1 MRCRREQRDI
11 GRWFFGRDSK
21 QICVARPNRI
31 NFLLARCTLNR
42 PLLRRYREGVSIW
55 VISYASVDD
64 TDLVVKSLRWELFL
78 FNVFVVALSDCYID
92 SRANFGKRIFLDA
105 GRLQGLVV
113 GLDCLQCVDLFLDT
127 GHGGGLF
134 L

>member
-1 MRCRREQRDI
+1 M
-11 GRWFFGRDSK
+11 
-21 QICVARPNRI
+21 
-31 NFLLARCTLNR
+31 
-42 PLLRRYREGVSIW
+42 
-55 VISYASVDD
+55 
-64 TDLVVKSLRWELFL
+64 VKALRWELLL

-92 SRANFGKRIFLDA
+92 GRADLGKRVFLDA

-113 GLDCLQCVDLFLDT
+113 GLDSLQSVDLFLDT